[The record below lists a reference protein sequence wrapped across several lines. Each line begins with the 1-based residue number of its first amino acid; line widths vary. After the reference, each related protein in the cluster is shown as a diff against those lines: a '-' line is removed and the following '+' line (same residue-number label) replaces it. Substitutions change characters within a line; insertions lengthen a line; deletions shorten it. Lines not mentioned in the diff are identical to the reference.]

1 MGIRLVGVGP
11 VLDAPCL
18 LSQPP
23 FKKFLLQK
31 RKFFKGDWPRDE
43 RREETSQTQALKPG
57 MVSKHH
63 HNVVGAIGTDF
74 LEKQKSLPR
83 LAWRRRGWYISEPVE
98 RHVGE
103 QGNRS
108 RAFPRKF
115 MSATSSTSPVRIS
128 LETIFVEGFF
138 FQRKAER
145 RPVSALLFFPGKEGS
160 RPNSYWTGRTGR
172 RDRFDLFP
180 P

>member
-1 MGIRLVGVGP
+1 MESRLCWPGP
-11 VLDAPCL
+11 VTDPRL
-18 LSQPP
+18 LLFQPP

-57 MVSKHH
+57 MASKHH

-128 LETIFVEGFF
+128 LETIFGTGFIYF
-138 FQRKAER
+138 FQ
-145 RPVSALLFFPGKEGS
+145 
-160 RPNSYWTGRTGR
+160 
-172 RDRFDLFP
+172 
-180 P
+180 